1 MTEAPVQMLDACTLV
16 NRRPRNLT
24 EYRAACRAATGEVV
38 ELEACAVQPGMLVWF
53 GTLWRVIT
61 HVVLDGRTVELHMA
75 APDGTASR
83 FTDIDTPV
91 YRHVA
96 G

>member
-1 MTEAPVQMLDACTLV
+1 MTPAAAQMLNACTVV

-24 EYRAACRAATGEVV
+24 EYRAACKAATGDVV
-38 ELEACAVQPGMLVWF
+38 ELEACTVQPGMLIWF
-53 GTLWRVIT
+53 GTLWRVVT

-75 APDGTASR
+75 ATDGTATR
-83 FTDIDTPV
+83 YTDRDTPV